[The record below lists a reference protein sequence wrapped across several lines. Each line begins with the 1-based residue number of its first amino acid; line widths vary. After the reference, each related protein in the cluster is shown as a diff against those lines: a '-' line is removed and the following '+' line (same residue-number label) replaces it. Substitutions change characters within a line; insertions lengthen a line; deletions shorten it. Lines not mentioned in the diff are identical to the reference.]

1 MRAAVA
7 RTADGL
13 VATPFSVQD
22 SSMLKL
28 LADAGGLII
37 REPFAPAA
45 EAGDRLPRAVAT
57 LNKSSTDF
65 IKI

>member
-1 MRAAVA
+1 MPANDLRQDYVRSAVT
-7 RTADGL
+7 RTVGGL

-37 REPFAPAA
+37 RDPFAPAA
-45 EAGDRLPRAVAT
+45 EVGNPCRVL
-57 LNKSSTDF
+57 LLL
-65 IKI
+65 